1 MGKTLGTPYQ
11 VAGCRVQLVR
21 EGPAML
27 ASGATPVAIAD
38 LVRAHL
44 GDTDREQFVAVLLN
58 VRLKV
63 LAINTVSVGT
73 LSQSLVHPREV
84 FKPAI
89 LAGAHAVIVAHNHP
103 SGDPEP
109 SVEDMQITRRLAAA
123 GTLLGIEVVDHVI
136 VAEDS
141 HVSLRERGAL

>member
-1 MGKTLGTPYQ
+1 MTKIQTPYR

-27 ASGATPVAIAD
+27 ASGATPGAIAD

-44 GDTDREQFVAVLLN
+44 GPTDRESFVVILLN
-58 VRLKV
+58 VRMKV

-73 LSQSLVHPREV
+73 VSQSLVHPREV

-89 LAGAHAVIVAHNHP
+89 LAGAHSVIVAHNHP
-103 SGDPEP
+103 SGDLEP
-109 SVEDMQITRRLAAA
+109 SLDDTQTTRRLASA
-123 GTLLGIEVVDHVI
+123 GALLGIELVDHVI
-136 VAEDS
+136 VGEAS
-141 HVSLRERGAL
+141 HLSLRERGVL